1 MENKTEN
8 KIETI
13 MFSSNQGEGIIHDSK
28 DLDIDK
34 TPVEITLG
42 NTKFNIGSNVDLDGF
57 FDFPHEYVG
66 RLSERALVFYCGN
79 DTDLFETRHF
89 FKVINYITPKRIF
102 VMYSYQSGRD
112 YNFVENKWK

>member
-1 MENKTEN
+1 MGENTEI

-13 MFSSNQGEGIIHDSK
+13 LFSNNQGEGIIHVSK

-34 TPVEITLG
+34 TPVQITLG
-42 NTKFNIGSNVDLDGF
+42 NTTFNIGSQIDLDGF
-57 FDFPHEYVG
+57 FDFKHEYVG

-79 DTDLFETRHF
+79 EIDLFEERHF

-102 VMYSYQSGRD
+102 VMYTYQSGRD